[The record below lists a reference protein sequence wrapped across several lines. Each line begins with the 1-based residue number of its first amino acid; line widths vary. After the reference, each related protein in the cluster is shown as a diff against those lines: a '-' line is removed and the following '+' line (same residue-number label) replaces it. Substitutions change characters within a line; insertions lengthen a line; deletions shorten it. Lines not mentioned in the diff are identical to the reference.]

1 MTETDFSCVS
11 AKIDSEKDFLNSIS
25 EVIWKN
31 PELAY
36 EEKFAHDTLTS
47 ALSKCGFQVQ
57 KHYVLPTAFKAEHVS
72 KTEDGPV
79 IAVLLEYDALPEIGH
94 GCGHN
99 LISEVGLAASLGIK
113 AAMEAD
119 STLAGKLLVIGAPAE
134 ESKAGKA
141 DLLKG
146 GAFEG
151 VDAAMMAHPCHYN
164 TTYPPI
170 QSMVEISVIFTGKET
185 HAASSPW
192 AGRNALDAAVA
203 AYQNIAL
210 LRQHIKH
217 TDKIHA
223 IITKGG
229 TVPNIIP
236 AESRMELF
244 VRSITR
250 TELWELVP
258 RVTECLK
265 SGASA
270 AGCKV
275 EIIIDK
281 DHCNEN
287 LISNKIMGELY
298 DTYAHKFGI
307 YATFAPGEEEPSGS
321 TDMGNVS
328 HAVPSIHPMY
338 NINTEALYHTKEFRE
353 ASGDPRAQEPTL
365 NVAKAL
371 AMTALTLM
379 RNPKILDDAKKE
391 FREALAKGL

>member
-1 MTETDFSCVS
+1 MTEEDFSRVS
-11 AKIDSEKDFLNSIS
+11 AKIDEEKDFLRSIS
-25 EVIWKN
+25 EEIWKN

-36 EEKFAHDTLTS
+36 QEKFAHDFLTS
-47 ALSKCGFQVQ
+47 ALSKCGFDVQ
-57 KHYVLPTAFKAEHVS
+57 KHYVIPTAFKAEFTS
-72 KTEDGPV
+72 KTDGPT

-99 LISEVGLAASLGIK
+99 LIAEAGFATALGIK
-113 AAMEAD
+113 AVMEAD
-119 STLAGKLLVIGAPAE
+119 PTLHGKLLVLGTPAE
-134 ESKAGKA
+134 ESGGGKA

-151 VDAAMMAHPCHYN
+151 VDAAMMTHPCHYN

-170 QSMVEISVIFTGKET
+170 QSMVEMNVIFTGKET
-185 HAASSPW
+185 HAATSPW
-192 AGRNALDAAVA
+192 EGRNALDAAVA

-244 VRSITR
+244 VRSLTKG
-250 TELWELVP
+250 ELWELVP

-270 AGCKV
+270 TGCKA
-275 EIIIDK
+275 EISIDA

-287 LISNKIMGELY
+287 LISNNIMGGLY

-307 YATFAPGEEEPSGS
+307 YATFAPGVEEPSGS

-338 NINTEALYHTKEFRE
+338 NINTEAFYHSKEFTD
-353 ASGDPRAQEPTL
+353 ASGDPKAQEPTL

-379 RNPKILDDAKKE
+379 RRPDVLEGAKKE